1 VARNGTNAKMF
12 GTWSGLSADE
22 STKQVP
28 AHLKAVAGATAWP
41 KLKKFVLEVD
51 TQVVVVASCK
61 AIQALQIVDFNPSK
75 RFKVQGPE
83 SSVF

>member
-1 VARNGTNAKMF
+1 MF

-51 TQVVVVASCK
+51 TQVVVVCLM
-61 AIQALQIVDFNPSK
+61 QGDPST
-75 RFKVQGPE
+75 PDC
-83 SSVF
+83 